1 MAPKKNI
8 RIHAHVLDKTVL
20 VSCGGGS
27 QRLRW
32 LGNVAIS
39 RWDED
44 DMQGWRTLGVPEK
57 VLNSEGTEIDMG
69 LTIRDV
75 LEDGSELT
83 IVPSIRPDVVR

>member
-1 MAPKKNI
+1 M
-8 RIHAHVLDKTVL
+8 
-20 VSCGGGS
+20 
-27 QRLRW
+27 
-32 LGNVAIS
+32 
-39 RWDED
+39 
-44 DMQGWRTLGVPEK
+44 GVPEK